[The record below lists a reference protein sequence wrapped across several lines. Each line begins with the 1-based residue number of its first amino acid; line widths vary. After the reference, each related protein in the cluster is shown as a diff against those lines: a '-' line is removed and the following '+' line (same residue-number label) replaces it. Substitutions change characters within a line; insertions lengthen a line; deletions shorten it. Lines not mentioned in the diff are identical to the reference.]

1 MIEQHMRLT
10 AECTPVCVGV
20 GVGVRRL
27 SKTLVV
33 GTVLGDSAQMSGL
46 EYLLA
51 SFLAGLTVAVLT
63 TPVGVSGA
71 VFLLPVQVTVL
82 DVPSPAVTPTNL
94 LFNVV
99 AIPGALVRYRRRG
112 PLRTPL
118 TSILLAGTVPG
129 VVVGAVVRVFLLPGQ
144 YVFRLLVAVLLL
156 ALGTWLCLPVR
167 RNNSRGELA
176 PSRRFTVALA
186 AAVGVLGG
194 IYGIGGGSLLSPV
207 LVGRGMPVSVV
218 APAALLTTFVTSIAG
233 ALVYVVLAATSVGG
247 DVAPEWGV
255 GLVAGFGGLLGGYLG
270 AALQPRISERALRV
284 GLGGLA
290 VVTAAVYVIQA
301 AV

>member
-10 AECTPVCVGV
+10 AEYTPVSVAV
-20 GVGVRRL
+20 SVGVRRL
-27 SKTLVV
+27 SKTLLA
-33 GTVLGDSAQMSGL
+33 GTMLGDSAQMTGL
-46 EYLLA
+46 
-51 SFLAGLTVAVLT
+51 
-63 TPVGVSGA
+63 
-71 VFLLPVQVTVL
+71 
-82 DVPSPAVTPTNL
+82 
-94 LFNVV
+94 
-99 AIPGALVRYRRRG
+99 RYRTRG

-144 YVFRLLVAVLLL
+144 HVFRLLVAVLLL
-156 ALGTWLCLPVR
+156 VLGTWLCLPGR
-167 RNNSRGELA
+167 RNTSRGELA

-233 ALVYVVLAATSVGG
+233 ALVYVALAATSVGG